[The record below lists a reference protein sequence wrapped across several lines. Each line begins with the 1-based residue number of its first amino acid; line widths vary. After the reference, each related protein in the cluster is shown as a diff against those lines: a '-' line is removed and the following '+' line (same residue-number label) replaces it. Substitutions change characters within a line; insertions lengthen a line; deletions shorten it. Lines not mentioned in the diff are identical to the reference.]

1 MNILETFKKEAERLF
16 TEFGIKYSDKSP
28 DVAAWMFDH
37 YIEATEKGDEIMRDR
52 CAAGLMCRYWS
63 VFTTKNVGVPVD
75 YDTKISYGWE
85 GINYALKYRV
95 WQHPERGVNADQAA
109 KQAIHTIFLQHNYL
123 ANLDKSRANNC
134 CGSIDEEISDLC
146 GGEGKTTI
154 GDTLADEEDLI
165 SRRQTEDARAVRS
178 MIQLYIDRKKLVEA
192 IVLDTIAFNEVEKVT
207 KQTVKDK
214 DAEGN
219 PRKYT
224 KTYREFWPFK
234 CVQILSQLPEGY
246 AKYFGENYN
255 FNPVEFDKALE
266 AVRAAN
272 NQKLYRILRST
283 LADAKEVFSY

>member
-1 MNILETFKKEAERLF
+1 MNILENFKRQADRLF
-16 TEFGIKYSDKSP
+16 TEDGVKYSDKNP
-28 DVAAWMFDH
+28 DVAAWMFNKL
-37 YIEATEKGDEIMRDR
+37 IEATDRGDEDMRGK

-63 VFTTKNVGVPVD
+63 VFTTKNVGVQVD

-85 GINYALKYRV
+85 GIDYAMKYRV
-95 WQHPERGVNADQAA
+95 WQKPERGVNADQAA

-154 GDTLADEEDLI
+154 GDTLADEADLET
-165 SRRQTEDARAVRS
+165 RRQAEDEGNVRS

-192 IVLDTIAFNEVEKVT
+192 IILDTIAFNDVEKVS
-207 KQTVKDK
+207 KETVKDV

-219 PRKYT
+219 ARRYT

-255 FNPVEFDKALE
+255 FNPVEFDKALA

-272 NQKLYRILRST
+272 NQKLYRMLRGT
-283 LADAKEVFSY
+283 LAEAKTEFTY